1 MSLLAKLKK
10 THIRIT
16 ISITECSI
24 FIYYK
29 TWRHESESVKIIYL
43 DTKESLICS
52 RILKTTQISAVNMD
66 AESGYLMEITV
77 IDGNTVAHATQLQ
90 SRQPSVLGYGDGCMG
105 VGAWSCTSIKT
116 TSLINTVVAIV
127 PCLIINKQTL

>member
-1 MSLLAKLKK
+1 M
-10 THIRIT
+10 
-16 ISITECSI
+16 
-24 FIYYK
+24 
-29 TWRHESESVKIIYL
+29 

-52 RILKTTQISAVNMD
+52 RILKTTQVSAVNLD
-66 AESGYLMEITV
+66 AESSNLMEITAF
-77 IDGNTVAHATQLQ
+77 DGNTVAHATQLQ